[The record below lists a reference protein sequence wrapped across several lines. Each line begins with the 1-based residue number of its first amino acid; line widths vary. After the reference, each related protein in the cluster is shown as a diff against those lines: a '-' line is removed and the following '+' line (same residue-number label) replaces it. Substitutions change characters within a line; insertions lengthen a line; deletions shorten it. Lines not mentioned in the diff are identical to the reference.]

1 LRRVRDVSDDRSVRR
16 LKLLLPMAAVAAL
29 LVAAPVLAAA
39 PRNDSRES
47 PQQLTSLPSDV
58 GGTTLG
64 ATRVDDD
71 PASSCGN
78 TSGSVWYRLDVRQAS
93 RFVVDLQANGDL
105 DATLDVFQRE
115 RSQLTPVECDNTD
128 RKGRGS
134 VTFRAKEG
142 ESYLIRVAERSGSA
156 AGTFHLT
163 VFTPLPSARFP
174 GARLPKRGV
183 TRTLDRVQNT
193 EDAFR
198 VQLREGVTYRINEAD
213 TIDGCMRVELFG
225 PHRSSFD
232 NPDVEGGCGGYTLF
246 TPRAGDGGRWSIR
259 VLASSSFRG
268 AQRYHLQVARA
279 GPDDTA
285 PGRFISNFARVHGGL
300 RGSGIDVVD
309 LYRFDVT
316 RRSATF
322 ISLDTSS
329 SNTFD
334 VILTN
339 DGGRRLACGCGDE
352 GGTELHRGLRPG
364 RYFIAVR
371 ARPGSRGKYTLRR
384 ASRTITTASIT
395 FNGQRRA
402 TIAPGGS
409 AQLSID
415 VSPPVAGPKVFD
427 VERFDP
433 IDGWQFFR
441 RFHTSGGAVS
451 FHPPSIGK
459 YRARGVYKG
468 TRENAPA
475 NTGFA
480 YLTVEG
486 PLRD

>member
-1 LRRVRDVSDDRSVRR
+1 MRR
-16 LKLLLPMAAVAAL
+16 LKCLLLLVAAGAM

-39 PRNDSRES
+39 PGNDSRER
-47 PQQLTSLPSDV
+47 PQQLTSLPADI
-58 GGTTLG
+58 GGTTLSS
-64 ATRVDDD
+64 TKDDDD
-71 PASSCGN
+71 PVSTCGG
-78 TSGSVWYRLDVRQAS
+78 SGGSVWYRLDPGKDER
-93 RFVVDLQANGDL
+93 VVVELQANGDL
-105 DATLDVFQRE
+105 DAALEVFQRE
-115 RSQLTPVECDNTD
+115 RSQLTSVGCDQTD
-128 RKGRGS
+128 RKGAGS
-134 VTFRAKEG
+134 LTVRVKRG
-142 ESYLIRVAERSGSA
+142 ESYLIRVAERAGSA
-156 AGTFHLT
+156 PGTFRLT
-163 VFTPLPSARFP
+163 VFTPQPSPSFP
-174 GARLPKRGV
+174 GARLPRKGV

-198 VQLREGVTYRINEAD
+198 VTLREGVTYRINEAD
-213 TIDGCMRVELFG
+213 SIDGCMRLELYG
-225 PHRSSFD
+225 PNSHSFD
-232 NPDVEGGCGGYTLF
+232 SEDAVLRCGGYTLF
-246 TPRAGDGGRWSIR
+246 TPGPGDGGRWSLR
-259 VLASSSFRG
+259 VVASSSFRG

-279 GPDDTA
+279 GPDDTS
-285 PGRFISNFARVHGGL
+285 PGRFITNFAKVRGGL

-371 ARPGSRGKYTLRR
+371 AWPGSRGRYTLRR
-384 ASRTITTASIT
+384 ASRTITSAKIT
-395 FNGQRRA
+395 FNGQRRSV
-402 TIAPGGS
+402 ISPGAS
-409 AQLSID
+409 AQLAITVNPS
-415 VSPPVAGPKVFD
+415 VGGPKVFD

-451 FHPPSIGK
+451 FHPPAVGK
-459 YRARGVYKG
+459 YRARGAYRG
-468 TRENAPA
+468 TREAAPA

-480 YLTVEG
+480 YLTVQSA
-486 PLRD
+486 LRD